1 MELAGFLEKIRE
13 EAERAGF
20 SMEVVEEGRV
30 LSAGDGIAT
39 ITGLKSA
46 KLYEI
51 IELEGGSDGIVFD
64 LAEDRMGLVLLTQKG
79 EIRAGERAVKTE
91 RIASVAA
98 GDWVLG
104 RVLDPLGNA
113 VDGLPEPEKKVY
125 YPVERNAPAL
135 AEREFVTRPL
145 HTGLK
150 VIDSMLPIGRGQRE
164 LIIGDPS
171 SGKTAIAVDAIISQR
186 DSDVISVYAAIGQKK
201 SRILNMIEQVK
212 EYGDFS
218 RTVFI
223 VADASDSFG
232 LQYIAPYSAT
242 AIAEYFMDRGRDVL
256 VVYDDLTKHAEA
268 YRALSLLLRRPPG
281 REAFPGDIFFIHS
294 RLLERSANIAS
305 QFGGGSVTALPIVE
319 TQEGRISAYIPT
331 NLISITDGQIFLDTL
346 LFNKGIRPAV
356 DVGRSVSRIG
366 SKAQVEAMREVAQRL
381 KIDYSRFLEVE
392 VFTKFGAHVEEETAK
407 LIRRGERL
415 REILRQPRF
424 NPVALEEEVLSFMIL
439 ASGVLDPLG
448 LEKVAGFCTDLIEH
462 IKVAFPRA
470 IERLREEGRLKKSEG
485 EGIRDFIAAAD
496 AREGEPGGEAGG
508 IAAL

>member
-1 MELAGFLEKIRE
+1 MELAGFLERIKE
-13 EAERAGF
+13 ESQRAAF
-20 SMEVVEEGRV
+20 SVGVIEEGRV

-64 LAEDRMGLVLLTQKG
+64 LSEDRIGLVLLSERG
-79 EIRAGERAVKTE
+79 EVRAGERAMKTE
-91 RIASVAA
+91 RIASVSA
-98 GDWVLG
+98 GEWVLG
-104 RVLDPLGNA
+104 RVVDPLGNPI
-113 VDGLPEPEKKVY
+113 DGMPEPERKVF
-125 YPVERNAPAL
+125 YPVERGAPAL
-135 AEREFVTRPL
+135 PERESVTRPL
-145 HTGLK
+145 YSGLK
-150 VIDSMLPIGRGQRE
+150 VIDAMLPIGRGQRE

-171 SGKTAIAVDAIISQR
+171 TGKTAMGVDAIINQK
-186 DSDVISVYAAIGQKK
+186 DSDVISVYVAIGQKK
-201 SRILNMIEQVK
+201 ARILNIIEQVK

-218 RTVFI
+218 RTVFL

-294 RLLERSANIAS
+294 RLLERAANINPLH
-305 QFGGGSVTALPIVE
+305 GGGSITALPIVE
-319 TQEGRISAYIPT
+319 TQEGRISSYIPT
-331 NLISITDGQIFLDTL
+331 NLISITDGQIYLDML

-366 SKAQVEAMREVAQRL
+366 GKAQVEAMRNVAERL

-392 VFTKFGAHVEEETAK
+392 VFTKFGAHVEEETLK

-415 REILRQPRF
+415 RELLRQPRF
-424 NPVALEEEVLSFMIL
+424 HPVPLEDEVLSFMVL
-439 ASGVLDPLG
+439 ETGVLDSVDEGAVNEVCLR
-448 LEKVAGFCTDLIEH
+448 I
-462 IKVAFPRA
+462 IKDIYDNFPGAVRR
-470 IERLREEGRLKKSEG
+470 IRREGRLKKSEY
-485 EGIRDFIAAAD
+485 EKIREFIISTGV
-496 AREGEPGGEAGG
+496 ARE
-508 IAAL
+508 